1 MNKKIKRPEKIRRM
15 KRKRCDQPNLCYQPN
30 KYCQP
35 KDATNQND
43 ATNRT
48 DATNRNDVT
57 NRKDAINQKDTTN
70 RKDATN
76 QTDAIKEEEAMNKKM
91 QEMDNKQKR
100 WCIKDATNKKDAADG
115 IVPFCPTA
123 FSKAFH
129 DYRIFRALHFASF
142 ISSLVP
148 TFCCRYIGHAGK
160 CHYIVDL
167 ENSAV
172 TELQPRYAD
181 SSNWT
186 VQAGFKCCILLN
198 ATYM

>member
-1 MNKKIKRPEKIRRM
+1 MVPTENMLPTEQM
-15 KRKRCDQPNLCYQPN
+15 LPL
-30 KYCQP
+30 
-35 KDATNQND
+35 
-43 ATNRT
+43 
-48 DATNRNDVT
+48 V
-57 NRKDAINQKDTTN
+57 
-70 RKDATN
+70 TN
-76 QTDAIKEEEAMNKKM
+76 QTDAMKEEEAMNKKM
-91 QEMDNKQKR
+91 QGMMSNGQQK
-100 WCIKDATNKKDAADG
+100 KKMQQTKRMQQT
-115 IVPFCPTA
+115 V
-123 FSKAFH
+123 FH
-129 DYRIFRALHFASF
+129 DYPILRALHFASLF